1 MGALA
6 GNIGFWGRR
15 TEKSRRLASMTRI
28 VASSGVLFAGAA
40 ATAKAQYVPNYFQ
53 PGVPG
58 YDRELGVTVLTR
70 QRPLYEPP
78 GIQAGGFTILPTL
91 DETIGYNSNLLGRD
105 NSGSWLLETTPS
117 ILATSNWSRNR
128 LGASVSADNQH
139 YFNLPN
145 QSLTNWNLSLGG
157 GYTIGES
164 DLTLAY
170 SHLGLHEVPAQVG
183 SGATLAPIPFTV
195 DDFRSDYT
203 FVFGRFSL
211 TPNVE
216 FSLYRYG
223 NTTAP
228 TGSAG
233 LVSHSF
239 ADANVLQGGFALR
252 YGEANE
258 RNLLLVV
265 QGVDARFPHPLA
277 GTPAPNSTSV
287 VVLGGI
293 DYRASG
299 VFRYQL
305 LVGASVR
312 NFSSQQFQ
320 DQVEPVARA
329 DLIWTPTLLTTVT
342 GTLIRTIQNPVQA
355 GNSGFTYTS
364 AQLRV
369 DHELR
374 RNILLQG
381 RAGVTNASYFQH
393 GGNQTE
399 YSLGGSVTWLLNR
412 NVRLIGSYDY
422 NRFTGSGS
430 PMALAAANAANAVIT
445 GNVNS
450 FVNTGA
456 FSQDVV
462 LLTLHFGI

>member
-6 GNIGFWGRR
+6 NNIGFRVRRTGQGRR
-15 TEKSRRLASMTRI
+15 FTTMARIAASG
-28 VASSGVLFAGAA
+28 GVLLA
-40 ATAKAQYVPNYFQ
+40 ATATGAKAQYVPSYFQ

-70 QRPLYEPP
+70 QRPLYEAP
-78 GIQAGGFTILPTL
+78 GIQVGGFTVQPSL
-91 DETIGYNSNLLGRD
+91 DETIGYNSNLLGTN
-105 NSGSWLLETTPS
+105 NSGSWLLETNPS
-117 ILATSNWSRNR
+117 VLATSNWSRNR
-128 LGASVSADNQH
+128 LGASVSADNLH

-170 SHLGLHEVPAQVG
+170 SHLGLHEVPTQVG
-183 SGATLAPIPFTV
+183 SGATLAPIPFSV

-223 NTTAP
+223 NTTVP
-228 TGSAG
+228 NGSTG
-233 LVSHSF
+233 LISHSF
-239 ADANVLQGGFALR
+239 ADANVLQGGLALR

-265 QGVDARFPHPLA
+265 QGIDARFPHPLA
-277 GTPAPNSTSV
+277 GTPSPDSTSV

-312 NFSSQQFQ
+312 NFSSPQFQ

-329 DLIWTPTLLTTVT
+329 DLIWTPTLLTTVS

-364 AQLRV
+364 AQLHV

-412 NVRLIGSYDY
+412 NVRLVGSYDY
-422 NRFTGSGS
+422 NKFNGSGS
-430 PMALAAANAANAVIT
+430 PTALAAANAANAVIT
-445 GNVNS
+445 GNANS
-450 FVNTGA
+450 FVNLGA
-456 FSQDVV
+456 FSQNVA